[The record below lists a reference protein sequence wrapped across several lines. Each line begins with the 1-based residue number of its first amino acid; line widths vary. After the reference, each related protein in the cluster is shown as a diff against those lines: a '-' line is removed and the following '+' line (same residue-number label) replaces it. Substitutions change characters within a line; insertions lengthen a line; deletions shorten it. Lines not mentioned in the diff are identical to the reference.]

1 MNKIVPCS
9 PRGDIVSLSPFLDSQ
24 MRLLFVVH
32 SQYLTVF
39 VWLQSSGFI
48 TRPAGAF
55 HIWKANSP
63 HHTQPNSII
72 VKNMGPV
79 PGVRLWQPRSQGSL
93 LPVQARDY
101 AGTAQRNVSE
111 RKKKKTGVEIYNTYG
126 PLFKRS
132 LTKAA
137 V

>member
-24 MRLLFVVH
+24 NASFVCSSFTIFNRFCLAPILRLH
-32 SQYLTVF
+32 NQ
-39 VWLQSSGFI
+39 
-48 TRPAGAF
+48 PAGAF

-93 LPVQARDY
+93 LPVQAREPGNKV
-101 AGTAQRNVSE
+101 AITRGR
-111 RKKKKTGVEIYNTYG
+111 RKEM
-126 PLFKRS
+126 
-132 LTKAA
+132 
-137 V
+137 